1 MDARREKV
9 DETTAAAGEAHGASR
24 WWILVAVGVGSF
36 MSALDGS
43 VVNALLPT
51 MREALH
57 TSVAGIE
64 WVVSIY
70 LLVVSG
76 VLLGLGRLGDLRGHR
91 DVYLLGFAGFVVTS
105 ALCGL
110 APSAPWLVAFR
121 ALQALAAATLFA
133 NSPAILTRTFPPS
146 ERGRALGLQSTMTY
160 LGLSA
165 GPPIGGALAAHFGW
179 RSIFFINVPVGLAG
193 LALSRAAIPRDRPE
207 GEVPPFDAAGAVL
220 FFVGLF
226 ALLLALD
233 QGHAWGW
240 TSPIT
245 LVLLVGSLLP
255 LGAFVAV
262 ERRRRHPM
270 LDLSLFSRRAFT
282 GSAFSAVASYVGE
295 YAVLFL
301 VPFYLVQAR
310 GLPVERAGMLLAA
323 LPVLMMI
330 ASPISGTLSDRM
342 GSRGLTALGMLIL
355 TTGLVLLSRATE
367 GTPLWKLAAAL
378 AVCGLG
384 LGIFIA
390 PNNSR
395 MLGAAPPNRRGIASG
410 VLAAA
415 RNVGMVLGVGLSG
428 AVYTTVLARG
438 GEGGVVRGASAGLLA
453 AALVTGIA
461 TVTSWLEG
469 AAPPA

>member
-1 MDARREKV
+1 MDLRAG
-9 DETTAAAGEAHGASR
+9 AAARPAR
-24 WWILVAVGVGSF
+24 KWWVLVAVGVGTF

-51 MREALH
+51 MRRALDA
-57 TSVAGIE
+57 SVAGIE

-76 VLLGLGRLGDLRGHR
+76 VLLGFGRLGDLRGHR
-91 DVYLLGFAGFVVTS
+91 EVYLLGFGGFVVTS

-110 APSAPWLVAFR
+110 SPSIHALVAFR
-121 ALQALAAATLFA
+121 ALQAVAAAMLFA
-133 NSPAILTRTFPPS
+133 NSPAILTEVFPAS

-165 GPPIGGALAAHFGW
+165 GPPLGGLLAAHLGW
-179 RSIFFINVPVGLAG
+179 RSIFFINVPVGLVG
-193 LALSRAAIPRDRPE
+193 IALSRATIPRDRPE
-207 GEVPPFDAAGAVL
+207 GEVPPFDLLGAAL

-233 QGHAWGW
+233 KGHAWGW
-240 TSPIT
+240 GSAPT
-245 LVLLVGSLLP
+245 LGLLLGSLLP
-255 LGAFVAV
+255 LGAFVVV
-262 ERRRRHPM
+262 ERRRTHPM
-270 LDLSLFSRRAFT
+270 LDLSLFRRRAFT

-301 VPFYLVQAR
+301 VPFYLVQGR
-310 GLPVERAGMLLAA
+310 GLPVERAGVLLAA
-323 LPVLMMI
+323 LPVLMMLS
-330 ASPISGTLSDRM
+330 SPVSGTLSDRL
-342 GSRGLTALGMLIL
+342 GSRGLTALGMAIL
-355 TTGLVLLSRATE
+355 TGGLVLVSRAGLDTA
-367 GTPLWKLAAAL
+367 LWKVAAAL

-384 LGIFIA
+384 LGVFIA

-395 MLGAAPPNRRGIASG
+395 MLGAAPPQRRGIASG

-428 AVYTTVLARG
+428 AVYTTVLARTG
-438 GEGGVVRGASAGLLA
+438 PGGVAPAASAGLLA
-453 AALVTGIA
+453 AAGVTA
-461 TVTSWLEG
+461 VACVTSWLEG
-469 AAPPA
+469 EAPGA